1 MSGVTVDKA
10 IETVG
15 RVAAVTTET
24 MPVNER
30 ASVVLDELQNL
41 IPFVAAEIFSIHPLT
56 GEVSQLATQGY
67 DVNVLENLHS
77 ARFFELMESLNLQKS
92 GKPVRMKDLPG
103 DPLDNWAVGDV
114 LLPAGYN
121 EGMTMC
127 LKTSD
132 GRVTGV
138 INLSTETNEHPSD
151 IARDAVAHLCTA
163 LANMADQTQS
173 GRWIAMLVGSG
184 TSAIGL
190 TLDGDPISIPGL
202 PEHALLQPGSA
213 LIPVAHKSAAMNT
226 FGSFIWPEADDKMM
240 RVRVLPC
247 STDNHLMSSVVCLDN
262 ANVGPLSYRE
272 LEVLTLAANGLS
284 NLEIGAALSISGRTV
299 STHIE
304 HILDKLGAP
313 NRAAAAARAI
323 AEGLVLGRVKRYDI

>member
-1 MSGVTVDKA
+1 MSGLTVEKA
-10 IETVG
+10 METVG
-15 RVAAVTTET
+15 RVAAATTET
-24 MPVNER
+24 MPANER
-30 ASVVLDELQNL
+30 AAMVLGELQNL

-56 GEVSQLATQGY
+56 GEVSELAKQGY
-67 DVNVLENLHS
+67 SADVLENLHS
-77 ARFFELMESLNLQKS
+77 PRFFELMESLNLPKS
-92 GKPVRMKDLPG
+92 GKPIRMKDLPG
-103 DPLDNWAVGDV
+103 DPRDNWAVGDV

-138 INLSTETNEHPSD
+138 INLSTETSEHPSD

-173 GRWIAMLVGSG
+173 GRWMSMLIGSG

-190 TLDGDPISIPGL
+190 SANGDPISIPGL

-213 LIPVAHKSAAMNT
+213 LIPVAHESAAMQS
-226 FGSFIWPEADDKMM
+226 FGSFIWPAANENLM
-240 RVRVLPC
+240 RVRILPC
-247 STDNHLMSSVVCLDN
+247 SNENQAMSVVVCLDN

-284 NLEIGAALSISGRTV
+284 NIEIGLALSISGRTV

-323 AEGLVLGRVKRYDI
+323 AEGLVLGKVKRYDQ